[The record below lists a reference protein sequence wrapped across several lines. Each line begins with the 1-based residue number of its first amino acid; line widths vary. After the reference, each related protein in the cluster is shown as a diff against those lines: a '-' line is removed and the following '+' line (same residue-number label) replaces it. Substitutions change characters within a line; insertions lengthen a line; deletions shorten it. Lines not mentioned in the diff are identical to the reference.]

1 MIGILTAAMAV
12 TVYAG
17 GGSGV
22 STYEEL
28 VEFMESEQGGSL
40 WGITPA
46 EDFGWPEEEITLVFD
61 DWRGLNVWEDWTIPE
76 NVTII
81 AEEDFTSY
89 GATVTV
95 DGTLICNGLTN
106 NYFKPEHA
114 NPNPDKSYQERYADT
129 NLIVNGSVTL
139 KYYQDDRFFQN
150 ITINDGGVLKA
161 NIIVDESGSLTV
173 NQGGTIDT
181 IASVKIYGKAEFS
194 GEITLPWIDAL
205 GGTVTVTETGVV
217 YCGNIY
223 QLEKAEIAG
232 DLFVRG
238 GINLSN
244 YESSD
249 EIRQYGTIEL
259 KETGKLHLL
268 PWTRVFGQSENS
280 GITGNGTLCV
290 YKCLEEEQPE
300 YPQIFGVKMEEWQEN
315 EIIEGVSSDVTIRAN
330 WTQPD
335 ECEHT
340 FVKSPYVVKSSCV
353 DGYTVYLCSK
363 CDNPV
368 KRDIT
373 VASEPH
379 RYVYTDSQSIKKRG
393 DYIVDERLGENGKI
407 YVSYA
412 ILEYIAV
419 YRCDMCSSDEKITFT
434 LKASDGVYT
443 GEPVQTAVFTD
454 GEGQVIEEAEIIYSN
469 NIEPGIATA
478 TVIMPLSWENGDY
491 GNTIEIHVHF
501 RIKEAPEV
509 ERPDMDDLQL
519 LNQHLAGWP
528 VDSELKAIDF
538 NNDGQTNR
546 KDAMYLARC
555 LAGWPNYKL
564 TNR

>member
-1 MIGILTAAMAV
+1 VKKNRLLTAAMIGILTAAMAV

-249 EIRQYGTIEL
+249 EFRQYGTIEL

-373 VASEPH
+373 VIGISRDDVASH
-379 RYVYTDSQSIKKRG
+379 KKFANKYDLPFVLLSDPNLDAINAYGVWQEKKLYGKISFGVVRTTF
-393 DYIVDERLGENGKI
+393 IVDEKGNIQHIIPKVKPDTNARE
-407 YVSYA
+407 
-412 ILEYIAV
+412 IL
-419 YRCDMCSSDEKITFT
+419 
-434 LKASDGVYT
+434 
-443 GEPVQTAVFTD
+443 
-454 GEGQVIEEAEIIYSN
+454 
-469 NIEPGIATA
+469 
-478 TVIMPLSWENGDY
+478 
-491 GNTIEIHVHF
+491 
-501 RIKEAPEV
+501 
-509 ERPDMDDLQL
+509 
-519 LNQHLAGWP
+519 
-528 VDSELKAIDF
+528 
-538 NNDGQTNR
+538 
-546 KDAMYLARC
+546 DAL
-555 LAGWPNYKL
+555 
-564 TNR
+564 